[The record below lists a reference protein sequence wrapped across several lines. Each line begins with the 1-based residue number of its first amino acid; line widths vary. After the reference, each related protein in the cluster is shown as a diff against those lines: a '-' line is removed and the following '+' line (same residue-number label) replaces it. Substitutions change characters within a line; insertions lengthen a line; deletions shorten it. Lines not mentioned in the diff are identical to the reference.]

1 MAEYVNIGEKVE
13 GAKCGIYTRREDFKG
28 LRQDPITHK
37 AMIVY
42 ELSLNCSVEVIKKLP
57 LSDVEA
63 KLREDMGVHTE
74 LSDKL
79 KADSI
84 TLYVA
89 EKRKLKIEVKEGQ
102 TSTHG
107 GHLFSTKKRT
117 IGEIKY
123 PFQNI
128 QSKFVLPS
136 ADVLSLTESSELL
149 CK

>member
-1 MAEYVNIGEKVE
+1 MVE
-13 GAKCGIYTRREDFKG
+13 GAKCEVYTRKEEFKG
-28 LRQDPITHK
+28 LRKDPITHK
-37 AMIVY
+37 PMIVY
-42 ELSLNCSVEVIKKLP
+42 ELSRNCSVEVVEKLS
-57 LSDVEA
+57 LSTEEIEERA
-63 KLREDMGVHTE
+63 GMGIHTE
-74 LSDKL
+74 PGDKL
-79 KADSI
+79 KADAI

-107 GHLFSTKKRT
+107 GHLISTKKRT

-128 QSKFVLPS
+128 QSKFALPS
-136 ADVLSLTESSELL
+136 EDVPCLTKSSKLL